1 MRGDPSI
8 LHVDLDAM
16 FAAVEQR
23 DKPSLRGKPVVVGGV
38 AGRGVVSTASYEAR
52 VFGVRSA
59 MPMAQARRLA
69 PWSTA
74 YLSPRFAAYKRTS
87 QVVMAL
93 LATVSPLIEQV
104 SIDEAYVDLAV
115 TDHDRSVAG
124 VTALALDLKTR
135 IATATGGVT
144 GSIGAASSKLLAK
157 IGSDLNKPNGLTV
170 VPPGDE
176 LAFLHPLPVSKLGGV
191 GPATEQRLHRSGIR
205 TVGHLAAVPLDDL
218 VDWFGQSHGAGLFR
232 LARAQDDRPVVSER
246 EAKSVSAEETFD
258 IDVTDPV
265 RLRHELDLL
274 SARVAGRLRAGGL
287 AGRTVNIKV
296 RHGDFT
302 TITRAVTRDHPTD
315 DGRLIA
321 QLARRL
327 LTEVNTSG
335 GIRLLGVGV
344 STLTD
349 FAQDDLFTDDP
360 GADLFNTFPP
370 ATDVPDEPAMAAAH
384 PATYFA
390 AAHPAAS
397 QPVSAGLPVA
407 AQPAASQPVSVGLP
421 VAAGQPVAGQHAA
434 TGQPPAPGRPSAVAA
449 ARHTPSPTAD
459 LPPPSPASLA
469 PPAASSPSAAS
480 VPPAASAAEAP
491 PGPQLSEPPGLSS
504 PSADQPPGPSSVA
517 DEPSSPVHQPPASPV
532 DAAAVEGAEAEPVFW
547 RPGQDVLHDE
557 LGAGWVQGSGLGRV
571 TVRFEGP
578 RTGRGPVRTYAVD
591 DPQLH
596 ATDPPDWVEA

>member
-1 MRGDPSI
+1 LSYRVRRLRIVRGDPSI

-87 QVVMAL
+87 EVVMRL
-93 LATVSPLIEQV
+93 LGEVSPLIEQV
-104 SIDEAYVDLAV
+104 SIDEAYVDLAATG
-115 TDHDRSVAG
+115 TDLSVDG
-124 VTALALDLKTR
+124 VTALALELKAR

-157 IGSDLNKPNGLTV
+157 IGSDLNKPDGLTV
-170 VPPGDE
+170 VPPGEE
-176 LAFLHPLPVSKLGGV
+176 LAFLHPLPVNRLGGV
-191 GPATEQRLHRSGIR
+191 GPATEQRLHRSGVR
-205 TVGHLAAVPLDDL
+205 TIGDLAAVSLEHL
-218 VDWFGQSHGAGLFR
+218 IDWFGQSHGTGLFR
-232 LARAQDDRPVVSER
+232 LARAQDDRPVISER

-258 IDVTDPV
+258 IDVTDPI
-265 RLRHELDLL
+265 RLKRELDLL
-274 SARVAGRLRAGGL
+274 SARVAGRLRSGGL

-302 TITRAVTRDHPTD
+302 TVTRAFTRDHPTD
-315 DGRLIA
+315 DGRLVA

-327 LTEVNTSG
+327 LAEVDTSG

-349 FAQDDLFTDDP
+349 FAQDDLFGETQH
-360 GADLFNTFPP
+360 AVDLFPVLP
-370 ATDVPDEPAMAAAH
+370 VAGISDEPAMIAA
-384 PATYFA
+384 P
-390 AAHPAAS
+390 
-397 QPVSAGLPVA
+397 
-407 AQPAASQPVSVGLP
+407 
-421 VAAGQPVAGQHAA
+421 
-434 TGQPPAPGRPSAVAA
+434 
-449 ARHTPSPTAD
+449 
-459 LPPPSPASLA
+459 
-469 PPAASSPSAAS
+469 PPAAILSA
-480 VPPAASAAEAP
+480 VPAAGPAP
-491 PGPQLSEPPGLSS
+491 VTS
-504 PSADQPPGPSSVA
+504 GPSSP
-517 DEPSSPVHQPPASPV
+517 ESPEVPAPEGSGV
-532 DAAAVEGAEAEPVFW
+532 VEAGAEDGPVAW

-557 LGAGWVQGSGLGRV
+557 MGAGWVQGSGLGRV

-578 RTGRGPVRTYAVD
+578 LTARGPVRTFAVD
-591 DPQLH
+591 DPRLH
-596 ATDPPDWVEA
+596 PTDPPSWVIS